1 MEREYA
7 VDDRIDRLT
16 MRYRVFCEADVA
28 GDSSGMKTEMWDF

>member
-16 MRYRVFCEADVA
+16 MRYCVFCEADVT